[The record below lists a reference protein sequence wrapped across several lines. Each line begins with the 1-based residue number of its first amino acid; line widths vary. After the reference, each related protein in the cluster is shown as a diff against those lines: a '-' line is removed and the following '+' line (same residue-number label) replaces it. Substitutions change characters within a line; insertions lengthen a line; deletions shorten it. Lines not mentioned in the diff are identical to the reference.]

1 MASPRILL
9 DCRWLNSGGAGR
21 VTELLLRGLAAG
33 GGEVDWVL
41 WGPPAVEKLAWPAAE
56 IVLEHQDPRTW
67 KGQRSWLDVPECD
80 LALYLHQQRPLRA
93 GPSVTIIHDT
103 IPLHFA
109 SGALDLA
116 LKRQFL
122 RRAAALSTRMLAPSN
137 YALRCILE
145 DLGVAED
152 KVEVLRYPADPEM
165 AARVSAVR
173 RALPR
178 QPVALYLGLFLPHK
192 NLERLIEA
200 FGATSFRAGGG
211 FLVLMGGSAAD
222 QAALEDRLTPAQRDY
237 VQTRPFGSQQD
248 LETLL
253 GACTLLVQP
262 SLEEGFGLP
271 AWEALCCGV
280 PVCASDGGS
289 LPEITRGCAEVF
301 PAASTA
307 KMTEALDATAA
318 RAASLTPD
326 DAEAASRDF
335 MSSAPTTEQMAEQVL
350 QVVLSAAAT
359 QGRT

>member
-1 MASPRILL
+1 MPPPRIVL

-33 GGEVDWVL
+33 AGEADWVL
-41 WGPPAVEKLAWPAAE
+41 WGPPAVEELAWPGAE
-56 IVLEHQDPRTW
+56 VAIEYHDPRTW
-67 KGQRSWLDVPECD
+67 RGQRSWFDIPDAD
-80 LALYLHQQRPLRA
+80 LVVYLHQQRPLRP
-93 GPSVTIIHDT
+93 GRSVMFFHDT

-109 SGALDLA
+109 SSPLDKA

-122 RRAAALSTRMLAPSN
+122 RAAAALSTQVLAPSE
-137 YALRCILE
+137 YSRGCIVQ
-145 DLGVAED
+145 DLGVEEG
-152 KVEVLRYPADPEM
+152 KVDVVGCPADPEM
-165 AARVSAVR
+165 AARVAAVR

-178 QPVALYLGLFLPHK
+178 EPVALYLGLFLPHK

-200 FGATSFRAGGG
+200 FGVTTFRAGGG
-211 FLVLMGGSAAD
+211 RLVLMGGTPGEH
-222 QAALEDRLTPAQRDY
+222 AALEKRLTPAQREY

-253 GACTLLVQP
+253 GTCTLLVQP

-301 PAASTA
+301 PAASTERMA
-307 KMTEALDATAA
+307 EALDATAP
-318 RAASLTPD
+318 RAASMTPE
-326 DAEAASRDF
+326 DAEASSRNF
-335 MSSAPTTEQMAEQVL
+335 LSSAPTIEQMAEQVL
-350 QVVLSAAAT
+350 QVVLSSAAT
-359 QGRT
+359 QARA